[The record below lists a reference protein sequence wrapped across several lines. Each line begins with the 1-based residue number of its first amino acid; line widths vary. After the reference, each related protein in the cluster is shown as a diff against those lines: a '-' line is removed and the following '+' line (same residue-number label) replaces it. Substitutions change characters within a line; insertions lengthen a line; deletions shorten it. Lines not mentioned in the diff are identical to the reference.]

1 MAHAQAHPVLG
12 YNATGDGRVDAFDA
26 NHDGRLDAVVASAS
40 PLLTPERGRRTAST
54 GDAESLILEHSYDP
68 NYEPQHKDIL
78 EYAVWLGM
86 DPEADRALLWIAER
100 GVLETYTKPLPK
112 GWDLC
117 QARVFCI
124 VVQHQRSIVTVA
136 IVGLARHRP
145 ASNTTST
152 RILASR
158 DGTTRTTSS
167 TRVCTGVRPLPAP
180 KCTGVRPLPAPK
192 CTGVR
197 PLPAP
202 KCTGVRPLPA
212 PKCTGV
218 RPLPPTSSLA
228 LACANTTS
236 RDL

>member
-12 YNATGDGRVDAFDA
+12 YNATGDGRVDAFDT

-117 QARVFCI
+117 QARVFCV
-124 VVQHQRSIVTVA
+124 VVQHQRLIVNVV

-145 ASNTTST
+145 ASNTTSI
-152 RILASR
+152 RILASQ
-158 DGTTRTTSS
+158 DGTIRATSS
-167 TRVCTGVRPLPAP
+167 TR
-180 KCTGVRPLPAPK
+180 
-192 CTGVR
+192 
-197 PLPAP
+197 
-202 KCTGVRPLPA
+202 
-212 PKCTGV
+212 KCTGV
-218 RPLPPTSSLA
+218 RPLPPTSLLTPA
-228 LACANTTS
+228 
-236 RDL
+236 